1 VLAAGEPVV
10 PAGEDEVVEGEGEV
24 SVGEDEAVEGEVSV
38 DEVVGE
44 VELLVVF
51 GLPEQAANA
60 TASAEMNKVFL
71 R

>member
-1 VLAAGEPVV
+1 MCSEAGAVAAGEPVV
-10 PAGEDEVVEGEGEV
+10 PAGEV
-24 SVGEDEAVEGEVSV
+24 VGEDEAVEGEVSV